1 MKNCLIICLLFLT
14 AFLQAQDNNSNLLKG
29 KIASDFE
36 DLENIN
42 VTNSN
47 QNTHTLTDK
56 KGYFEIAAKAGDT
69 LQFSAVQFKN
79 NRLVVNKEHFDKG
92 LIVVRMEVL
101 LNYLDEVQIKE
112 NEEINALSL
121 GIVSGAPKKYS
132 PAERKLKT
140 AGDFKP
146 IHLLAILGGTLP
158 VDPILNAINGRTK
171 RLKKEIKIEKKE
183 VALNK
188 LNNLDEFNSYFTQL
202 QIPEENI
209 EGFKYYIVEDERL
222 IAALNAKNIPL
233 SKFIISE
240 LAVKFNKL
248 QEDEKQSKNE

>member
-1 MKNCLIICLLFLT
+1 MKNSLIICLLFFSAL
-14 AFLQAQDNNSNLLKG
+14 LEAQDNNSNLLKG
-29 KIASDFE
+29 KTASDYE
-36 DLENIN
+36 DLENTN

-47 QNTHTLTDK
+47 QNIHTLTDK
-56 KGYFEIAAKAGDT
+56 KGYFEIVAKVGDT
-69 LQFSAVQFKN
+69 LLFSAVQFKN

-101 LNYLDEVQIKE
+101 LNYLDEVQIK
-112 NEEINALSL
+112 NNQEINALSL
-121 GIVSGAPKKYS
+121 GIVSEAPKKYS

-146 IHLLAILGGTLP
+146 IQLLGLLGGSLP

-183 VALNK
+183 VALSK
-188 LNNLDEFNSYFTQL
+188 LNNLDEFNSYFSQL
-202 QIPEENI
+202 QISEKNI

-248 QEDEKQSKNE
+248 QDDEKQSKNE

>member
-1 MKNCLIICLLFLT
+1 MRNCLIISLLFFA

-29 KIASDFE
+29 KIASDYE

-42 VTNSN
+42 VINSN
-47 QNTHTLTDK
+47 QKTHVVTDK
-56 KGYFEIAAKAGDT
+56 KGYFEIVAKAGDT
-69 LQFSAVQFKN
+69 LHFSAVQFKS
-79 NRLVVNKEHFDKG
+79 NRLVVNKEHLEKG
-92 LIVVRMEVL
+92 MIIVRMEVL

-121 GIVSGAPKKYS
+121 GIVSETPKKYS

-188 LNNLDEFNSYFTQL
+188 LNNLDEFNSYFSQL

-248 QEDEKQSKNE
+248 QEDEKQSKDE

>member
-1 MKNCLIICLLFLT
+1 MRNFLIICMLFFSV
-14 AFLQAQDNNSNLLKG
+14 FLQAQDNNSNLLKG
-29 KIASDFE
+29 KIASDYE

-42 VTNSN
+42 ITNSN
-47 QNTHTLTDK
+47 QNAHVLSDK
-56 KGYFEIAAKAGDT
+56 KGYFEIAAKVGDT
-69 LQFSAVQFKN
+69 IHFSAVQFKS

-92 LIVVRMEVL
+92 LIVVRIEVL

-121 GIVSGAPKKYS
+121 GIVSEAPKKYS

-188 LNNLDEFNSYFTQL
+188 LNNLDEFNSYFSQL
-202 QIPEENI
+202 QISEENI

-248 QEDEKQSKNE
+248 QEDEKQSKDE